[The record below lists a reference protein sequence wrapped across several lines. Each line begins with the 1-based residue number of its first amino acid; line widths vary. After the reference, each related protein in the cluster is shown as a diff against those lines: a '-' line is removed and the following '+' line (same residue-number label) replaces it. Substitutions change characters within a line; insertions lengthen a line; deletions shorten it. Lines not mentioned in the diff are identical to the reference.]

1 MKLKPLFPLFR
12 HEWKEAI
19 YSKLLWLVSLT
30 YIAFLAIFILAGN
43 KESAVLG
50 FTGMNRIIFSWSHAL
65 VFFLPLLALVA
76 SVTIIIQY
84 RENGGLEFFLSQP
97 ISRNQFFLALT
108 CARLLSLLLPLS
120 ILLLIVETIGIFLE
134 TGFQTDYG
142 IKFFLISSSLLWCF
156 LSLGLYISEKSRS
169 QVRAIVL
176 MILVWML
183 AVVLLDILLIGMV
196 IKFSPHSAILF
207 FLTELNPVQAARLA
221 MLIELD
227 SSLSTLGPSG
237 FFIAN
242 LIGPSPIFLIGFF
255 WPLGLGILFWVMAKR
270 NFEMNDLV

>member
-1 MKLKPLFPLFR
+1 MKLKHLFPLFR
-12 HEWKEAI
+12 HEWKEVI
-19 YSKLLWLVSLT
+19 YSKLLWLISIT
-30 YIAFLAIFILAGN
+30 YIAFLAIFVLVGN
-43 KESAVLG
+43 KESTVFG
-50 FTGMNRIIFSWSHAL
+50 FTGISRIIFSWSHAL

-76 SVTIIIQY
+76 SVTVIVQY

-97 ISRNQFFLALT
+97 ISRNEFLLALT
-108 CARLLSLLLPLS
+108 GARLLSLLLPLL
-120 ILLLIVETIGIFLE
+120 ILLLIVEGIGIFLE
-134 TGFQTDYG
+134 TGFQMNYG

-183 AVVLLDILLIGMV
+183 AVILLDILLIGMV

-227 SSLSTLGPSG
+227 SSLSTLGTAG

-242 LIGPSPIFLIGFF
+242 SIGASSIFWIGFF
-255 WPLGLGILFWVMAKR
+255 WPLGLGILFWIMTKR